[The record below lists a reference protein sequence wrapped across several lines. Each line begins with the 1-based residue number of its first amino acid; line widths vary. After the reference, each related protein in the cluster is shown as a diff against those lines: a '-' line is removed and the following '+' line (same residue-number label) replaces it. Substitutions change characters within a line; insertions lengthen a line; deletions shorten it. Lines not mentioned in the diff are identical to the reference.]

1 MSRLPLFPSSPQP
14 ETIRVHLGACFLV
27 TVPFFPEFS
36 EFDAAYIAGAVGY
49 RTASARGMVFPCQV
63 TTGTEASKKTFDFPD
78 DHEGIQAA
86 RADAA
91 ERAIPCEYVY
101 LSRHVDHAYR
111 AAWDSA
117 RKAAELAG
125 VPIYDV
131 QQVLAKRLQD
141 PSAGLPSPAAL
152 EAYDAFAVALHA
164 LSAARESSPII
175 LPSQR

>member
-1 MSRLPLFPSSPQP
+1 M
-14 ETIRVHLGACFLV
+14 HLGACFLV

-49 RTASARGMVFPCQV
+49 RTASARGMVFPCRV

-86 RADAA
+86 RADTA
-91 ERAIPCEYVY
+91 ERAIPCEYAY
-101 LSRHVDHAYR
+101 LSHHVDVAYR
-111 AAWDSA
+111 KAWDSA

-125 VPIYDV
+125 VSVYDM
-131 QQVLAKRLQD
+131 QRVLENRLRD
-141 PSAGLPSPAAL
+141 PATDLPSSSAL
-152 EAYDAFAVALHA
+152 EAYDEFAVALHA